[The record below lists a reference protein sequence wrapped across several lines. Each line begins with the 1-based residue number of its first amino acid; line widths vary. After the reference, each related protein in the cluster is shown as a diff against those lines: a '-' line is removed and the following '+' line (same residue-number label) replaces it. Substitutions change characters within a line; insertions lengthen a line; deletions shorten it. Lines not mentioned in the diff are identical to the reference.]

1 MEDIVL
7 LEAKLA
13 KPKMQV
19 FKLQFAIGE
28 FDMVV
33 CDPETLTCKIYE
45 MKHSNKAAAAQYRQ
59 LTDEEKCSETEHEFG
74 KITGRYVIYR
84 GEHFSENGIEYLN
97 VEDYLRE
104 L

>member
-7 LEAKLA
+7 LETKLA

-19 FKLQFAIGE
+19 FKLQFAVGE

-33 CDPETLTCKIYE
+33 CDPKTLTCKIYE
-45 MKHSNKAAAAQYRQ
+45 IKHSTKSTAAQYRQ
-59 LTDEEKCSETEHEFG
+59 LIDEKKCADTEHEFG

-84 GEHFSENGIEYLN
+84 GEPFSENGVDYLN
-97 VEDYLRE
+97 VEDYLRQ